1 MNLRIRARINLIGLV
16 AGLGLLV
23 LLGLSLVKLSS
34 VMHRDIE
41 VATRHAVESAHGVL
55 AHYEA
60 QERSGAMTRDAAQ
73 KAALST
79 LSAMRYGDNDYFWVN
94 DMQPR
99 MLMHPMKPELD
110 GTDLTAKT
118 DADGKAMFVQMVEIV
133 RRDGAG
139 FLEYNWT
146 KPGATAAVPKLS
158 YVKGF
163 APWGWLI
170 GSGVYIDTISSATW
184 AAGISLGLLALLVAT
199 IVLLC
204 GWRIGRS
211 ITVPV
216 ETVTARMRSLAQ
228 GDTDT
233 AIPGQDRHD
242 EVGQMAAAL
251 TVFRD
256 AAVVTQDR
264 EIEQQRVVVQIGT
277 ALSRLAD
284 SDLTPRLA
292 GFPASYSAIER
303 DFNLA
308 VDRLSAALAAVRS
321 SSDDIGTGASEIT
334 QASDHLSHRTEQQ
347 AASLEETAAAIQQ
360 ITSTVRETA
369 DGTARANSAVAETRA
384 EAKASGAIVR
394 QAVEAMGGIERASA
408 EISEIITVIDGIA
421 FQTNLLAL
429 NAGVEAA
436 RAGEAGKGFAVVASE
451 VRALAQRSADAAR
464 DVKARITVSAT
475 QVDRGVAL
483 VGDTGRALDRIA
495 ERVEEISTLVATIA
509 VSASH
514 QSSGLQQINIAV
526 GEMDSMTQQNAAMVV
541 ENNAAARSLSGR
553 ADDLLGLVDRFQLAD
568 ATMRAGRPAMRALAA

>member
-1 MNLRIRARINLIGLV
+1 MKLRIRARINLIGLV
-16 AGLGLLV
+16 AGVGLLV
-23 LLGLSLVKLSS
+23 LLGLSLMKLAA
-34 VMHRDIE
+34 VMHED
-41 VATRHAVESAHGVL
+41 VAVGTRHAVESAHGVL

-60 QERSGAMTRDAAQ
+60 QERAGAMSRADAQ
-73 KAALST
+73 KAALAT

-118 DADGKAMFVQMVEIV
+118 DADGKAMFVQMVAIV
-133 RRDGAG
+133 RKDGAG
-139 FLEYNWT
+139 FLQYNWT

-163 APWGWLI
+163 APWGWLV
-170 GSGVYIDTISSATW
+170 GSGVYIDTISSAVW
-184 AAGISLGLLALLVAT
+184 AAGVSLGLLALLVAA

-216 ETVTARMRSLAQ
+216 ETVTARMRSLAD
-228 GDTDT
+228 GDTDA
-233 AIPGQDRHD
+233 AIPGQDRGD
-242 EVGQMAAAL
+242 EVGEMAAAL

-256 AAVVTQDR
+256 AAVVTRGLEQ
-264 EIEQQRVVVQIGT
+264 EQQRVVAQIGG
-277 ALSRLAD
+277 ALSRLAE

-292 GFPASYSAIER
+292 GFPTAYAAIER
-303 DFNLA
+303 DFNQA
-308 VDRLSAALAAVRS
+308 IERLSTALAAVRAG
-321 SSDDIGTGASEIT
+321 SDDIGSGASAIT
-334 QASDHLSHRTEQQ
+334 QASDNLAHRTEQQ

-369 DGTARANSAVAETRA
+369 DGTARANIAVGETRA
-384 EAKASGAIVR
+384 EAKASGEIVR
-394 QAVEAMGGIERASA
+394 QAVDAMGGIERASA
-408 EISEIITVIDGIA
+408 EISDIISVIDGIA

-464 DVKARITVSAT
+464 DVKARITVSAV
-475 QVDRGVAL
+475 QVNRGVAL
-483 VGDTGRALDRIA
+483 VGDTGRALDRIV

-526 GEMDSMTQQNAAMVV
+526 GEMDSTTQQNAAMVV
-541 ENNAAARSLSGR
+541 ENNAAARALSGK
-553 ADDLLGLVDRFQLAD
+553 ADDLLGMVDRFQLAD
-568 ATMRAGRPAMRALAA
+568 VARGRGRGVVRALAA